1 MFDPIE
7 ITDKIFISPE
17 ITDEDI
23 PAIRDARFAA
33 IVDLRAEDR
42 DDEGLVRQAGMN
54 YLHVDMI
61 DHMNPTTGQ
70 VEQILDFVDPLLDSG
85 RKILLHCKN
94 GTGRAPLMAIAI
106 LAHRGMGLARAWSYV
121 EDQVP
126 NIGLTESQ
134 ILFLNTDLA
143 AFLGTS

>member
-1 MFDPIE
+1 MFSPVE
-7 ITDKIFISPE
+7 ITNKIFVSPE
-17 ITDEDI
+17 ITDDDI
-23 PAIRDARFAA
+23 SAIRDDGFVA
-33 IVDLRAEDR
+33 IVDLRAEER
-42 DDEGLVRQAGMN
+42 DDEGLIRQSGMS
-54 YLHVDMI
+54 YLHIDII
-61 DHMNPTTGQ
+61 DHMNPDTGQ
-70 VEQILDFVDPLLDSG
+70 VEQVFDFVDPLLDSG
-85 RKILLHCKN
+85 RKVLLHCKN
-94 GTGRAPLMAIAI
+94 GTGRSTLIAIAI